1 MEKGYSQSTS
11 GRSPSRSY
19 RKPYKWHN
27 QQQYL
32 NGKNRKNQR
41 FNDWGVNSLITMK
54 GEDEVS
60 RRMTIEKQK
69 AEEEK
74 KKREE
79 ERQKEEEIKKDRGR
93 SAEETSGR
101 SAERKGKKDTNGAD
115 RGGRE
120 GEKTKRKGRTG
131 ESGSAIE
138 NTN

>member
-1 MEKGYSQSTS
+1 MEKGYYQSTS

-32 NGKNRKNQR
+32 NGKKRKNQR

-74 KKREE
+74 KKE
-79 ERQKEEEIKKDRGR
+79 KKR
-93 SAEETSGR
+93 
-101 SAERKGKKDTNGAD
+101 GKK
-115 RGGRE
+115 
-120 GEKTKRKGRTG
+120 KKK
-131 ESGSAIE
+131 
-138 NTN
+138 